1 MQSRRCNGFIPR
13 RTLMHPHPQPHLSA
27 HWAGEGSDR
36 ARLRFRLVAAVKAR
50 KETARHQPAP
60 GLVHRPALQAQQQ
73 VVGIHTGSA
82 GRKTKPKLYGNEIFK
97 ILMINL
103 LASVMY
109 NVSNYNLLK
118 PKFN

>member
-1 MQSRRCNGFIPR
+1 
-13 RTLMHPHPQPHLSA
+13 MHPHPQPHLSA

-36 ARLRFRLVAAVKAR
+36 PQFRVRLVAAVKACE
-50 KETARHQPAP
+50 ETARHQQVSA
-60 GLVHRPALQAQQQ
+60 LVHRPTLAQQQ